1 MPHFIW
7 KYRHTDI
14 HPLSRPTLAKYHT
27 HLLTLYGDG
36 DNSWTC
42 TRVGTAEE
50 RMELDREIVDL
61 ETKLASV
68 GEWEARV
75 KELDKLLSTPTAST

>member
-1 MPHFIW
+1 MGE
-7 KYRHTDI
+7 D
-14 HPLSRPTLAKYHT
+14 
-27 HLLTLYGDG
+27 
-36 DNSWTC
+36 DNNGWTY

-75 KELDKLLSTPTAST
+75 KELDKLLNTPTAAE